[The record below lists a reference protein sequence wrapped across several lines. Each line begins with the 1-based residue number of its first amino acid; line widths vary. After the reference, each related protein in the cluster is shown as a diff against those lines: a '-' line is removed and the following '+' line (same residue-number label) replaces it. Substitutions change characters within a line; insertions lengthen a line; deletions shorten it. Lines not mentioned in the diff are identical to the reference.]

1 MEKNN
6 AFFLER
12 SASYESSARSYSR
25 KFPIAIKKAKGVV
38 LEDVEG
44 KTYIDFL
51 CGAGTLALGHNDDA
65 VNRALI
71 EYISSDA
78 PLHTLDLITPAKDA
92 FAETLFSTFPE
103 EFRKNAKIQFCAP
116 AGTDAIDAA
125 IKLCRI
131 ATGRRT
137 VISFSGGYHG
147 MGQGPLSLMGNLHAK
162 RNINGLSNDVQF
174 FPYPYV
180 YRPAF
185 GVKGCEGVDIACS
198 YFERML
204 KDPESGI
211 VEPACVVIEAIQ
223 GEGGVIPAPK
233 RFLQTVRRV
242 TKELG
247 IPLILDEVQAGIG
260 RSGDFYAFEDSG
272 IIPDCICISK
282 AVGGSQPMAIMAYN
296 KELDKWDAGT
306 HAGTFRGTTLAMVAG
321 NALMQRVNTPEFL
334 SDVKRKGKIFMDH
347 FEALKKDCPIIGD
360 VRGRGMMLGIEIVD
374 PKTPEDC
381 CGAKS
386 GGGKI
391 AAELQKTCFENGLIM
406 EKGGRDGAV
415 MRCLTALSI
424 EDKFLNKGIDI
435 LTESIKKVNKKYA

>member
-1 MEKNN
+1 MNSN
-6 AFFLER
+6 ATYLER
-12 SASYESSARSYSR
+12 CNEYESSARSYSR

-51 CGAGTLALGHNDDA
+51 CGAGTLALGHNDDD
-65 VNRALI
+65 VNDAI
-71 EYISSDA
+71 INYIKSDA
-78 PLHTLDLITPAKDA
+78 PLHTLDLITPIKDE
-92 FAETLFSTFPE
+92 FAHTLFSCFPE

-131 ATGRRT
+131 ATGRRM

-147 MGQGPLSLMGNLHAK
+147 MGQGPLTLMGNLHAK
-162 RNINGLSNDVQF
+162 QHINGLSSDVQF
-174 FPYPYV
+174 FPYPYA

-185 GVKGCEGVDIACS
+185 GIGGEEGVDICCN

-211 VEPACVVIEAIQ
+211 TLPACVVIEAIQ

-233 RFLQTVRRV
+233 KFLKTVRRV
-242 TKELG
+242 TEELG

-260 RSGDFYAFEDSG
+260 RSGDFFAFEDSG
-272 IIPDCICISK
+272 IVPDCIAISK
-282 AVGGSQPMAIMAYN
+282 AVGGSLPMAIMAYN
-296 KELDKWDAGT
+296 KKLDKWDAGT

-321 NALMQRVNTPEFL
+321 NELMKRVNTNQFL
-334 SDVKRKGKIFMDH
+334 SEVKEKGNLFQTH
-347 FEALKKDCPIIGD
+347 FDNLKKECAIIGD

-374 PKTPEDC
+374 PKSKPDM
-381 CGAKS
+381 CGAKTAS
-386 GGGKI
+386 GDI
-391 AAELQKTCFENGLIM
+391 AAELQRTCFNNGLIM
-406 EKGGRDGAV
+406 EKGGRNGGV

-424 EDKFLNKGIDI
+424 QKDYLLKGIDI
-435 LTESIKKVNKKYA
+435 LTESIKTINKKYS